1 VVSTGKVELGAYS
14 NSGLPIA
21 YTSSDPTIFS
31 IAGKIGTILK
41 DGSVTVTAAQAGDN
55 HYTAA
60 ADKTSAFT
68 ISKEDQTITFSQP
81 PDMNIYDPDLK
92 LIASTSSG
100 LPVHFTIVSGPAGLK
115 AGTTDVVELT
125 GASGDVVVRASQ
137 PGNVAYNA
145 ATAVSHTF
153 NVNTN
158 EPQVITFK
166 GPGEDGSRLRNLQ
179 LRPHPFLVPMNVVS
193 GGNSGNPVQLSIT
206 GGTAASGT
214 RTKIV
219 EKDGKKFFAI
229 ITSTPGT
236 LQVTATQA
244 GGDNGGLTYNPA
256 APVTHEITVRKA
268 SFANFKLTMREQT
281 KYAGRYTKFQSKY
294 TGQTNPDTG
303 FTYTSSEIQ
312 SLFEEVAGDPDGD
325 GVTNLLEYAFGG
337 DGLEQLDDERKNLPR
352 KRPLKR
358 RTAGPKKFQL
368 SFLRRSA
375 ANDSNLTYTVE
386 TSTDMYNWTS
396 SGLTEVSSEAVD
408 GGMEYVTYELD
419 KPYTDADAPK
429 NQFMRI
435 NVTTAE

>member
-1 VVSTGKVELGAYS
+1 
-14 NSGLPIA
+14 
-21 YTSSDPTIFS
+21 
-31 IAGKIGTILK
+31 
-41 DGSVTVTAAQAGDN
+41 
-55 HYTAA
+55 
-60 ADKTSAFT
+60 
-68 ISKEDQTITFSQP
+68 
-81 PDMNIYDPDLK
+81 
-92 LIASTSSG
+92 
-100 LPVHFTIVSGPAGLK
+100 
-115 AGTTDVVELT
+115 
-125 GASGDVVVRASQ
+125 
-137 PGNVAYNA
+137 
-145 ATAVSHTF
+145 
-153 NVNTN
+153 
-158 EPQVITFK
+158 
-166 GPGEDGSRLRNLQ
+166 
-179 LRPHPFLVPMNVVS
+179 
-193 GGNSGNPVQLSIT
+193 
-206 GGTAASGT
+206 
-214 RTKIV
+214 
-219 EKDGKKFFAI
+219 
-229 ITSTPGT
+229 
-236 LQVTATQA
+236 
-244 GGDNGGLTYNPA
+244 
-256 APVTHEITVRKA
+256 
-268 SFANFKLTMREQT
+268 MREQT